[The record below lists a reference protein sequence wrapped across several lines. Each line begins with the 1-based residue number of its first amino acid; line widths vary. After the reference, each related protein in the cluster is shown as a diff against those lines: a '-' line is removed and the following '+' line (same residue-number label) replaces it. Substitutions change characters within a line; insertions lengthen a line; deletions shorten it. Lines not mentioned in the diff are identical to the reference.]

1 MNLLALGGLLKN
13 KFYFYL
19 VDIKKYHIF
28 ANMNKENKQLELEIL
43 RININS
49 IYGSCGSS
57 GVNGSYGSSGV
68 NGHIG
73 KSLIEEYV
81 LMKKQQKRE
90 EKINKLLN
98 E

>member
-1 MNLLALGGLLKN
+1 M
-13 KFYFYL
+13 

-57 GVNGSYGSSGV
+57 GVNG
-68 NGHIG
+68 HIG

>member
-1 MNLLALGGLLKN
+1 M
-13 KFYFYL
+13 

-57 GVNGSYGSSGV
+57 GVNGSYGSYGSSGV